1 MAFGFFITGTDTGV
15 GKTTVSLA
23 LMQALQERGLQ
34 VAGMKPVASGSEQTA
49 EGLRNEDAVKLLA
62 QGSVALPY
70 AWVNPYAFEPPIAP
84 HIAAQ
89 QVDTVIDVNVID
101 ECYGKI
107 ARQVDVV
114 VVEGVGG
121 WLVPIGVTHTM
132 ADVAVSLSLPVINVV
147 AIKLGCLNH
156 ALLTQRS
163 ITDYGLTSLGWV
175 ANHNVASG
183 KLGHDLVQ
191 ALAQRI
197 AVPLLGELPHRAS
210 ASVAEMA
217 GFMDVSSLMNED
229 ISLS

>member
-1 MAFGFFITGTDTGV
+1 MARGIFITGTDTGV

-23 LMQALQERGLQ
+23 LMQALQERGLK

-49 EGLRNEDAVKLLA
+49 EGLRNADAVKLLA
-62 QGSVALPY
+62 QSSVVLSY

-89 QVDTVIDVNVID
+89 QVGACIDIAVIR
-101 ECYGKI
+101 ECYEKI
-107 ARQVDVV
+107 AQQVDVV

-121 WLVPIGVTHTM
+121 WLVPISATHTM
-132 ADVAVSLSLPVINVV
+132 ADVAVSLLLPVINVV

-163 ITDYGLTSLGWV
+163 IADVGATSLGWV
-175 ANHNVASG
+175 ANHTAAGSE
-183 KLGHDLVQ
+183 LGHDLVQ

-197 AVPLLGELPHRAS
+197 AVPLLGELPHRPS
-210 ASVAEMA
+210 ASVADMA
-217 GFMDVSSLMNED
+217 GCVDVSSVMSEN